1 VANAGLSLT
10 LRFASTPIF
19 LLNAMTF
26 LAVALGALIG
36 SFLGNVS
43 VFLVIGTMAK
53 QAEKKQLQELQKMQ
67 QGYLDMVQ
75 REKARMENYA
85 KLEG

>member
-1 VANAGLSLT
+1 
-10 LRFASTPIF
+10 
-19 LLNAMTF
+19 MTF
-26 LAVALGALIG
+26 LAVALGSLIG

-53 QAEKKQLQELQKMQ
+53 RVEKKQLEDLQKMQ

-75 REKARMENYA
+75 REKIRMEKYA
-85 KLEG
+85 KMEG